1 MLVVLYLWLLFS
13 LDASNYIKGF
23 KHLNIGLR
31 RFYRLYGYYYPTRSN
46 DDALQS
52 KLVKILDRQ
61 LGTIGVSTTTCSDNV
76 TLIALNHTD
85 TSLQALTHIAEHES
99 HLNRCEVSGLKTK
112 VMVMYRKT
120 HTSVDLKGLPDMA
133 PGSYQTL
140 DVSHVTVEET
150 NVDIFGQIV
159 ARLQNR
165 WIP

>member
-1 MLVVLYLWLLFS
+1 MM
-13 LDASNYIKGF
+13 
-23 KHLNIGLR
+23 
-31 RFYRLYGYYYPTRSN
+31 RSSPRPG
-46 DDALQS
+46 D

-99 HLNRCEVSGLKTK
+99 HLNRCEVSGLIKDQSNGYVQKDTYLCRLERITRYGPWK
-112 VMVMYRKT
+112 L
-120 HTSVDLKGLPDMA
+120 SDLGCKSCNSGRNQRRYLC
-133 PGSYQTL
+133 L
-140 DVSHVTVEET
+140 
-150 NVDIFGQIV
+150 GQIV